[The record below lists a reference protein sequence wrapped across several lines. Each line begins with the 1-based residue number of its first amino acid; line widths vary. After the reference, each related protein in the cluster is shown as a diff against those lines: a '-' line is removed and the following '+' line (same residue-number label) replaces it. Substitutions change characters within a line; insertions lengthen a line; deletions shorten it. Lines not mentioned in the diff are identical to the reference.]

1 MKKVAWITPSYFV
14 ETDIYIIPLLLT
26 QYSIEWYIYVTNNEQ
41 LRYKDEIARLQEH
54 ERINI
59 HIIHIN
65 GRQRSLSTL
74 KGLYRMLQEARK
86 SKPDMV
92 YTAMTGYPYFTP
104 LVYLTFGAKKTVIA
118 AHNVT
123 TPKGSSNYRLAQIYT
138 WFTLRFFKNFQ
149 TFSINQYNLL
159 NEQYKG
165 KNTYY
170 APFILKD
177 YGAPTT
183 TPDDVT
189 TFLSFGYIRNY
200 KRIDVLIAAA
210 EKVHQETDIPFRI
223 IIAGKCEDWENYEK
237 LIKTPSLYEL
247 HIRSI
252 DNEEIPG
259 LFGRSHYFVAPY
271 QDIAQSGSLIV
282 GINYEK
288 PIIASDLESFR
299 EYIHHEENGY
309 LMQPAS
315 VDDLSRIMKNI
326 ITNHRDIYPRLHN
339 EMMRIKETE
348 FNKESIAQR
357 YITFFDKI
365 ICR

>member
-14 ETDIYIIPLLLT
+14 ETDIYIIPLLLA
-26 QYSIEWYIYVTNNEQ
+26 QFNIEWYIYVTNNEQ
-41 LRYKDEIARLQEH
+41 LRYEDEIARLQEDS
-54 ERINI
+54 RINI
-59 HIIHIN
+59 HIIYIN

-74 KGLYRMLQEARK
+74 KGMHRMLKQARK
-86 SKPDMV
+86 TQPDIV
-92 YTAMTGYPYFTP
+92 YTAMSGYPYFTP

-149 TFSINQYNLL
+149 TFSKGQYNLL
-159 NEQYKG
+159 NEKYKN

-170 APFILKD
+170 APFILKH

-183 TPDDVT
+183 SPDDVI

-200 KRIDVLIAAA
+200 KRIDVLIKAA

-223 IIAGKCEDWENYEK
+223 MIAGKCEDWENYQK
-237 LIKTPSLYEL
+237 LIKTPSLYSL
-247 HIRSI
+247 HIQAI
-252 DNEEIPG
+252 DNDDIPN

-299 EYIHHEENGY
+299 EYIHHEKNGF

-315 VDDLSRIMKNI
+315 VDDLSRIMKYI
-326 ITNHRDIYPRLHN
+326 ITHHNEIYPPLHE
-339 EMMRIKETE
+339 EMKRIKETE
-348 FNKESIAQR
+348 FDKNSIAQR
-357 YITFFDKI
+357 YINFFDKI
-365 ICR
+365 